1 MIDYLEH
8 HIVDHCNLNCAGC
21 SHFSPL
27 ASEWYESLE
36 DFRKDF
42 TELANKTNT
51 QVKTIRIM
59 GGEPLLHPQV
69 TDFLITARQLFPVSE
84 IQLVTNG
91 ILLSSLK
98 NTLVDI
104 CNQYKIVVCV
114 SNYHLNIN
122 LTQLLT
128 QFKYI
133 RIDQKGLMYN
143 IALDTTGSQIPTN
156 SFAHCDLHVHKWYY
170 FQYGCFFPCCIG
182 ANIHY
187 FNQHFNLNL
196 DDTNTK
202 ISIYDHTIDEVITF
216 LSQPIPLCR
225 YCNTLLRQS
234 NYFKFHPSKKEIKE
248 WIYQ

>member
-69 TDFLITARQLFPVSE
+69 TDFLITARQLFPTSE

-91 ILLSSLK
+91 ILL
-98 NTLVDI
+98 
-104 CNQYKIVVCV
+104 
-114 SNYHLNIN
+114 
-122 LTQLLT
+122 
-128 QFKYI
+128 
-133 RIDQKGLMYN
+133 
-143 IALDTTGSQIPTN
+143 
-156 SFAHCDLHVHKWYY
+156 
-170 FQYGCFFPCCIG
+170 
-182 ANIHY
+182 
-187 FNQHFNLNL
+187 
-196 DDTNTK
+196 
-202 ISIYDHTIDEVITF
+202 
-216 LSQPIPLCR
+216 
-225 YCNTLLRQS
+225 
-234 NYFKFHPSKKEIKE
+234 
-248 WIYQ
+248 